1 MKKPQPARADALRPY
16 DPETSTRIQH
26 SVDVQDFID
35 KQRFSPFQWTILALC
50 FLVVAADGFDTAA
63 VGFIAPSLV
72 QQWGIARSSLGP
84 VMSAALVG
92 LGIGALAA
100 GPCADRLGRKTVLV
114 VSVFFFGVWS
124 LVAARATSIESL
136 TLLRF
141 LTGLGLGAAMPN
153 AVTLMSEYAPARIR
167 AVAVNAMFCGFS
179 CGLAIGGVASAWLIP
194 HFGWPSVLVAGG
206 VGPIALTVL
215 LILLLP
221 ESVQFLAV
229 RREADRRIARIL
241 QRIAPHSRF
250 DGCRFVALDA
260 RAGGEASLGDAA
272 VTGKPGNLGGVN
284 DVSQCGNANARPRWA
299 LSIVLSARYRFGTL
313 MLWLAYFMGLLIYY
327 LLTNWLPTLFKDTGF
342 SGEKAALMTSL
353 FPLGGVLGNLCVG
366 WIMDRFAGHRVVAL
380 TFLLVGVLVL
390 LVGRGIGHQ
399 VWLGTLIFLTGTVA
413 TSAVT
418 SMSALAASFYPTRA
432 RATGVAWMLGIGR
445 IGGVAGAL
453 VGAALMGL
461 GWQFGAVFS
470 LLAVP
475 SVIAASG
482 VYLMTRR
489 AQTDELSEAE
499 AGAAAA
505 VAVK

>member
-1 MKKPQPARADALRPY
+1 MSQH
-16 DPETSTRIQH
+16 TRT
-26 SVDVQDFID
+26 VDVQRFID
-35 KQRFSPFQWTILALC
+35 GERFSPFQWTILVLC

-72 QQWGIARSSLGP
+72 QDWGVARSALGP

-92 LGIGALAA
+92 LGIGALGA
-100 GPCADRLGRKTVLV
+100 GPFADRIGRKTVLV
-114 VSVFFFGVWS
+114 LSVFFFGLWS
-124 LVAARATSIESL
+124 FAAAHATSIESL
-136 TLLRF
+136 TALRF
-141 LTGLGLGAAMPN
+141 MTGLGLGAAMPN

-194 HFGWPSVLVAGG
+194 HFGWQSVLVAGG
-206 VGPIALTVL
+206 VGPIALTFV

-221 ESVQFLAV
+221 ESAQFMVTRQRGDA
-229 RREADRRIARIL
+229 RIARVL
-241 QRIAPHSRF
+241 QRIAKSASLEA
-250 DGCRFVALDA
+250 CRFVTAESVAEHRGSAL
-260 RAGGEASLGDAA
+260 R
-272 VTGKPGNLGGVN
+272 V
-284 DVSQCGNANARPRWA
+284 
-299 LSIVLSARYRFGTL
+299 VLSSRSRFGTL

-342 SGEKAALMTSL
+342 SGQNAALMTSL
-353 FPLGGVLGNLCVG
+353 FPLGGILGNLSVG
-366 WIMDRFAGHRVVAL
+366 WLMDRFKANRVIACTYVVAAM
-380 TFLLVGVLVL
+380 LVM

-399 VWLGTLIFLTGTVA
+399 LMLGTLIFLTGTVV

-418 SMSALAASFYPTRA
+418 SMSALAASFYPTQG
-432 RATGVAWMLGIGR
+432 RATGVAWMLGVGR

-475 SVIAASG
+475 AMIAAFG
-482 VYLMTRR
+482 VFAMARR
-489 AQTDELSEAE
+489 PQASHIEDAELTP
-499 AGAAAA
+499 A
-505 VAVK
+505 VE

>member
-1 MKKPQPARADALRPY
+1 M
-16 DPETSTRIQH
+16 TSAKR
-26 SVDVQDFID
+26 SVDVQAFID
-35 KQRFSPFQWTILALC
+35 EQRFSPFQWTILVLC
-50 FLVVAADGFDTAA
+50 LLVVAADGFDTGE

-84 VMSAALVG
+84 VMSAELV
-92 LGIGALAA
+92 
-100 GPCADRLGRKTVLV
+100 
-114 VSVFFFGVWS
+114 
-124 LVAARATSIESL
+124 
-136 TLLRF
+136 
-141 LTGLGLGAAMPN
+141 GLGLGAAMPN

-179 CGLAIGGVASAWLIP
+179 CGLAIGGLASAWLIP

-206 VGPIALTVL
+206 VGPIVLTVL
-215 LILLLP
+215 LVLMLP

-229 RREADRRIARIL
+229 RRQADQRIARIL

-250 DGCRFVALDA
+250 DGCRFVAVDVRAGHESTAGGVASATGATGASERGNPGA
-260 RAGGEASLGDAA
+260 RA
-272 VTGKPGNLGGVN
+272 
-284 DVSQCGNANARPRWA
+284 QWA
-299 LSIVLSARYRFGTL
+299 LAIVLSSRYRFGTL

-366 WIMDRFAGHRVVAL
+366 WIMDRFAGHRVVASTYVL
-380 TFLLVGVLVL
+380 VGLLVLV
-390 LVGRGIGHQ
+390 VGRGVGHQ

-418 SMSALAASFYPTRA
+418 SMSALAAGFYPTRA

-475 SVIAASG
+475 AVIAASG
-482 VYLMTRR
+482 VYLMMRR
-489 AQTDELSEAE
+489 APADESSSAE
-499 AGAAAA
+499 AVAA

>member
-1 MKKPQPARADALRPY
+1 MKQIP
-16 DPETSTRIQH
+16 TR
-26 SVDVQDFID
+26 SVDVQAFID
-35 KQRFSPFQWTILALC
+35 EQRFSPFQWTILVLC

-72 QQWGIARSSLGP
+72 QQWGITRASLGP

-100 GPCADRLGRKTVLV
+100 GPCADRIGRKTVLV
-114 VSVFFFGVWS
+114 LSVFFFGVWS
-124 LVAARATSIESL
+124 LAAARATSIESL

-141 LTGLGLGAAMPN
+141 FTGLGLGAAMPN

-179 CGLAIGGVASAWLIP
+179 CGLAIGGLASAWLIP
-194 HFGWPSVLVAGG
+194 HVGWPGVLIAGG
-206 VGPIALTVL
+206 VGPIVLTGL
-215 LILLLP
+215 LIVMLP

-229 RREADRRIARIL
+229 RGKANERIGRIL
-241 QRIAPHSRF
+241 QRIAPKDAPKERF
-250 DGCRFVALDA
+250 EGCRFVAADA
-260 RAGGEASLGDAA
+260 RVIDGSSMNEATNAKRGTNA
-272 VTGKPGNLGGVN
+272 VPKA
-284 DVSQCGNANARPRWA
+284 QWA
-299 LSIVLSARYRFGTL
+299 LAVVLSSRYRFGTL

-342 SGEKAALMTSL
+342 SAEKAALMTSL

-380 TFLLVGVLVL
+380 TFVLVGVLVL
-390 LVGRGIGHQ
+390 LVGQGVGHQ

-432 RATGVAWMLGIGR
+432 RATGVAWMLGVGR

-453 VGAALMGL
+453 VGAVLMGL

-475 SVIAASG
+475 ALIAACG
-482 VYLMTRR
+482 VYLTTRH
-489 AQTDELSEAE
+489 APLVEPSPAE
-499 AGAAAA
+499 SAAAIA
-505 VAVK
+505 AE

>member
-1 MKKPQPARADALRPY
+1 M
-16 DPETSTRIQH
+16 TSSQR
-26 SVDVQDFID
+26 SVDVQAFID
-35 KQRFSPFQWTILALC
+35 EQRFSPFQWTILVLC

-114 VSVFFFGVWS
+114 LSVFFFGVWS

-194 HFGWPSVLVAGG
+194 QFGWPSVLVAGG

-215 LILLLP
+215 LVLLLP

-229 RREADRRIARIL
+229 RRQADQRIARIL
-241 QRIAPHSRF
+241 QRIAPDSRF

-260 RAGGEASLGDAA
+260 RAGRTGRTGTAADAA
-272 VTGKPGNLGGVN
+272 TAYNVGSASESGDSG
-284 DVSQCGNANARPRWA
+284 ARPQWA
-299 LSIVLSARYRFGTL
+299 LAVVLSSRYRFGTL

-327 LLTNWLPTLFKDTGF
+327 LLTNWLPTLFRDTGF
-342 SGEKAALMTSL
+342 SSEKAALMTSL

-380 TFLLVGVLVL
+380 TFVLVGVLVL
-390 LVGRGIGHQ
+390 LVGRGVGHQ

-489 AQTDELSEAE
+489 VQVDESAE
-499 AGAAAA
+499 EGAVVA

>member
-1 MKKPQPARADALRPY
+1 MKSPDR
-16 DPETSTRIQH
+16 
-26 SVDVQDFID
+26 SVDVQAFID
-35 KQRFSPFQWTILALC
+35 EQRFSPFQWTILVLC

-100 GPCADRLGRKTVLV
+100 GPFADRIGRKKVLV
-114 VSVFFFGVWS
+114 LSVFFFGIWS
-124 LVAARATSIESL
+124 LAAARATSIESL

-141 LTGLGLGAAMPN
+141 FTGLGLGAAMPN

-179 CGLAIGGVASAWLIP
+179 CGLAIGGLASAWLIP
-194 HFGWPSVLVAGG
+194 HLGWPSVLVAGG
-206 VGPIALTVL
+206 VGPLALTVL

-229 RREADRRIARIL
+229 RKTADQRIARIL
-241 QRIAPHSRF
+241 QRIAPNLSL
-250 DGCRFVALDA
+250 DGCRFVARDDRAGHATDA
-260 RAGGEASLGDAA
+260 REHSAAG
-272 VTGKPGNLGGVN
+272 TRT
-284 DVSQCGNANARPRWA
+284 QWA
-299 LSIVLSARYRFGTL
+299 LAVVLSSRYRFGTL

-327 LLTNWLPTLFKDTGF
+327 LLTSWLPTLFKDTGF

-366 WIMDRFAGHRVVAL
+366 WIMDRFVGHRVVAL
-380 TFLLVGVLVL
+380 TYMLVGVLVL
-390 LVGRGIGHQ
+390 LVGQGVGHQ
-399 VWLGTLIFLTGTVA
+399 LWLGTLIFLTGTVA

-432 RATGVAWMLGIGR
+432 RATGVAWMLGVGR

-470 LLAVP
+470 LLCVP
-475 SVIAASG
+475 AVIAACG
-482 VYLMTRR
+482 VYLMMRR
-489 AQTDELSEAE
+489 VPEDESSSES
-499 AGAAAA
+499 A
-505 VAVK
+505 VAAIAVK

>member
-1 MKKPQPARADALRPY
+1 MSSVER
-16 DPETSTRIQH
+16 
-26 SVDVQDFID
+26 SVDVQAFID
-35 KQRFSPFQWTILALC
+35 EQRFSPFQWTILVLC

-100 GPCADRLGRKTVLV
+100 GPCADRIGRKMVLV
-114 VSVFFFGVWS
+114 LSVFFFGVWS
-124 LVAARATSIESL
+124 LAAARATSIESL

-141 LTGLGLGAAMPN
+141 FTGLGLGAAMPN

-179 CGLAIGGVASAWLIP
+179 CGLAVGGLASAWLIP

-206 VGPIALTVL
+206 VGPIVLSVL
-215 LILLLP
+215 LILMLP

-229 RREADRRIARIL
+229 RRRADQRIARIL
-241 QRIAPHSRF
+241 QRIVPLSRF
-250 DGCRFVALDA
+250 DGCRFIALDA
-260 RAGGEASLGDAA
+260 RAGRETATHRA
-272 VTGKPGNLGGVN
+272 GKPGERT
-284 DVSQCGNANARPRWA
+284 QWA
-299 LSIVLSARYRFGTL
+299 LAVVLSSRYRFGTL

-366 WIMDRFAGHRVVAL
+366 WIMDRFAGHRVVAMTYVL
-380 TFLLVGVLVL
+380 VGLLVLFVGHGV
-390 LVGRGIGHQ
+390 GHQ
-399 VWLGTLIFLTGTVA
+399 VWLGTLIFLTGTVT

-475 SVIAASG
+475 AVIAASG
-482 VYLMTRR
+482 VFLMMRR
-489 AQTDELSEAE
+489 VPLDESSSE
-499 AGAAAA
+499 GAVAA

>member
-1 MKKPQPARADALRPY
+1 MTTT
-16 DPETSTRIQH
+16 EC
-26 SVDVQDFID
+26 SVDVQAFID
-35 KQRFSPFQWTILALC
+35 EQAFSPFQWTILVLC

-72 QQWGIARSSLGP
+72 QQWGVARASLGP

-100 GPCADRLGRKTVLV
+100 GPCADRIGRKTVLV
-114 VSVFFFGVWS
+114 LSVFFFGVWS
-124 LVAARATSIESL
+124 LAAARASSIESL
-136 TLLRF
+136 TVLRF
-141 LTGLGLGAAMPN
+141 FTGLGLGAAMPN

-179 CGLAIGGVASAWLIP
+179 CGLAIGGVTSAWLIP

-221 ESVQFLAV
+221 ESVQFLAIHKQ
-229 RREADRRIARIL
+229 ADQRIARIL
-241 QRIAPHSRF
+241 QRIAPQSRF
-250 DGCRFVALDA
+250 DGCRFVAVDA
-260 RAGGEASLGDAA
+260 RAGFVGSTSDA
-272 VTGKPGNLGGVN
+272 
-284 DVSQCGNANARPRWA
+284 GNAGGASNANEPGSRPMRSQWA
-299 LSIVLSARYRFGTL
+299 LAVVLSSRYRFGTL

-366 WIMDRFAGHRVVAL
+366 WIMDRFAGHRVVAM
-380 TFLLVGVLVL
+380 TYVLVGVLVL
-390 LVGRGIGHQ
+390 LVGQGVGHQ
-399 VWLGTLIFLTGTVA
+399 IWLGTLIFLTGTVA

-453 VGAALMGL
+453 VGAMLMGF

-475 SVIAASG
+475 AIIAASG

-489 AQTDELSEAE
+489 RQGGEPSAVE
-499 AGAAAA
+499 AGAAI
-505 VAVK
+505 VAE

>member
-1 MKKPQPARADALRPY
+1 MKSPARN
-16 DPETSTRIQH
+16 
-26 SVDVQDFID
+26 VDVQAFID
-35 KQRFSPFQWTILALC
+35 EQRFSPFQWAILVLC

-100 GPCADRLGRKTVLV
+100 GPFADRIGRKTVLV
-114 VSVFFFGVWS
+114 LSVFFFGIWS
-124 LVAARATSIESL
+124 LAAARATSIESL

-141 LTGLGLGAAMPN
+141 FTGLGLGAAMPN

-179 CGLAIGGVASAWLIP
+179 CGLAIGGLASAWLIP

-229 RREADRRIARIL
+229 RKNADQRIARIL
-241 QRIAPHSRF
+241 QRIAPHPGL
-250 DGCRFVALDA
+250 DECRFVARDD
-260 RAGGEASLGDAA
+260 RAGNASG
-272 VTGKPGNLGGVN
+272 
-284 DVSQCGNANARPRWA
+284 ARERSGAGARTQWA
-299 LSIVLSARYRFGTL
+299 LAVVLSSRYRFGTL

-353 FPLGGVLGNLCVG
+353 FPLGGVAGNLSVG
-366 WIMDRFAGHRVVAL
+366 WIMDRFVGHRVVAL
-380 TFLLVGVLVL
+380 TYVLVGALVL
-390 LVGRGIGHQ
+390 LVGQGVGHQ
-399 VWLGTLIFLTGTVA
+399 LWLGTLIFLTGTVA

-432 RATGVAWMLGIGR
+432 RATGVAWMLGVGR

-470 LLAVP
+470 LLCVP
-475 SVIAASG
+475 AVIAACG
-482 VYLMTRR
+482 VYLMMRR
-489 AQTDELSEAE
+489 VPEDESSSD
-499 AGAAAA
+499 GA
-505 VAVK
+505 VAAIVMK

>member
-1 MKKPQPARADALRPY
+1 M
-16 DPETSTRIQH
+16 SQH
-26 SVDVQDFID
+26 KHTVDVQSFID
-35 KQRFSPFQWTILALC
+35 SERFSPFQWTILVLC

-72 QQWGIARSSLGP
+72 QDWGVARASLGP

-92 LGIGALAA
+92 LGIGALGA
-100 GPCADRLGRKTVLV
+100 GPFADRIGRKTVLV
-114 VSVFFFGVWS
+114 LSVFFFGVWS
-124 LVAARATSIESL
+124 LAAARATTIESL
-136 TLLRF
+136 TVLRF
-141 LTGLGLGAAMPN
+141 MTGLGLGAAMPN

-194 HFGWPSVLVAGG
+194 HFGWQSVLVAGG
-206 VGPIALTVL
+206 VGPIALTFV

-221 ESVQFLAV
+221 ESAQFMVTRQRGDA
-229 RREADRRIARIL
+229 RIARVL
-241 QRIAPHSRF
+241 QRIARGTSLQA
-250 DGCRFVALDA
+250 CRFVTAESVTEHRGSAL
-260 RAGGEASLGDAA
+260 R
-272 VTGKPGNLGGVN
+272 V
-284 DVSQCGNANARPRWA
+284 
-299 LSIVLSARYRFGTL
+299 VLSSRFRFGTL

-342 SGEKAALMTSL
+342 SGQNAALMTSL
-353 FPLGGVLGNLCVG
+353 FPLGGVLGNLSVG
-366 WIMDRFAGHRVVAL
+366 WLMDRFRANRVIACTFVVAA
-380 TFLLVGVLVL
+380 VLVM

-399 VWLGTLIFLTGTVA
+399 VLLGTLIFLTGTVI

-418 SMSALAASFYPTRA
+418 SMSALAANFYPTQG
-432 RATGVAWMLGIGR
+432 RATGVAWMLGVGR

-475 SVIAASG
+475 ALIAASG
-482 VYLMTRR
+482 VFAMARR
-489 AQTDELSEAE
+489 SEASHIE
-499 AGAAAA
+499 EGKLTPAME
-505 VAVK
+505 

>member
-1 MKKPQPARADALRPY
+1 MTTARR
-16 DPETSTRIQH
+16 T
-26 SVDVQDFID
+26 VDVQAFID
-35 KQRFSPFQWTILALC
+35 SQRFSPFQWTVLVLC

-72 QQWGIARSSLGP
+72 QQWGVTRSSLGP

-100 GPCADRLGRKTVLV
+100 GPCADRIGRKTVLV
-114 VSVFFFGVWS
+114 LSVFFFGIWS
-124 LVAARATSIESL
+124 FAAARATSIESL

-141 LTGLGLGAAMPN
+141 FTGLGLGAAMPN
-153 AVTLMSEYAPARIR
+153 AVTLMSEYAPARVR
-167 AVAVNAMFCGFS
+167 AIAVNAMFCGFS

-206 VGPIALTVL
+206 VGPIVLTALLV
-215 LILLLP
+215 LLLP
-221 ESVQFLAV
+221 ESVQFMVV
-229 RREADRRIARIL
+229 RKRADERVARIL
-241 QRIAPHSRF
+241 KRIAPLSRF
-250 DGCRFVALDA
+250 DGCRFIAVESHTSGKSVKAQSAL
-260 RAGGEASLGDAA
+260 
-272 VTGKPGNLGGVN
+272 
-284 DVSQCGNANARPRWA
+284 A
-299 LSIVLSARYRFGTL
+299 LVLSSRYRFGTL
-313 MLWLAYFMGLLIYY
+313 MLWFAYFMGLLIYY
-327 LLTNWLPTLFKDTGF
+327 LLTNWLPTLFRDTGF

-366 WIMDRFAGHRVVAL
+366 WVMDRVKGNRVIAFTYVLVAA
-380 TFLLVGVLVL
+380 LVL
-390 LVGRGIGHQ
+390 LVGRGVGHQ
-399 VWLGTLIFLTGTVA
+399 ILLGALIFLTGTVV

-461 GWQFGAVFS
+461 GWQFGSVFS

-475 SVIAASG
+475 ALISAVALVVMAPRLGESG
-482 VYLMTRR
+482 VQRPESKEVVTPPSVL
-489 AQTDELSEAE
+489 DKKL
-499 AGAAAA
+499 G
-505 VAVK
+505 

>member
-1 MKKPQPARADALRPY
+1 MTHAER
-16 DPETSTRIQH
+16 
-26 SVDVQDFID
+26 SVDVQAFID
-35 KQRFSPFQWTILALC
+35 DQRFSPFQWTVLVLC

-100 GPCADRLGRKTVLV
+100 GPCADRVGRKTVLV
-114 VSVFFFGVWS
+114 LSVFLFGVWS
-124 LVAARATSIESL
+124 LVAARASSIESL

-141 LTGLGLGAAMPN
+141 FTGLGLGAAMPN

-179 CGLAIGGVASAWLIP
+179 CGLAIGGLASAWLIP

-206 VGPIALTVL
+206 VGPIVLTVL
-215 LILLLP
+215 LLLMLP
-221 ESVQFLAV
+221 ESAQFLAV
-229 RREADRRIARIL
+229 RGRSADQRIARIL
-241 QRIAPHSRF
+241 QRIAPQSRF
-250 DGCRFVALDA
+250 EGCRFVAVDA
-260 RAGGEASLGDAA
+260 RAGRES
-272 VTGKPGNLGGVN
+272 T
-284 DVSQCGNANARPRWA
+284 ARSAGSAGARGQWA
-299 LSIVLSARYRFGTL
+299 LGVVLSSRYRFGTL

-327 LLTNWLPTLFKDTGF
+327 LLTNWLPMLFKDTGF

-380 TFLLVGVLVL
+380 TYVLVGALVL
-390 LVGRGIGHQ
+390 LVGRGVGHQ

-413 TSAVT
+413 TGAVT

-445 IGGVAGAL
+445 VGGVAGAL

-475 SVIAASG
+475 AAVAAGG
-482 VYLMTRR
+482 VYLMRR
-489 AQTDELSEAE
+489 RMPLDESTMN
-499 AGAAAA
+499 AAVAA